1 MDAAAAETH
10 LSVVFLVG
18 DRAWKL
24 PKPVRMAFVDQ
35 STPALRARACRR
47 EVELNRRLAPDVYLG
62 VLDLVRDGEVV
73 DHLIEMRRMP
83 DDRRLA
89 TLVLAGDGH
98 DEVVAVARRLAAF
111 HAAADRGEPV
121 TAAGEPDAVRRL
133 WDDNLDELLP
143 FRDDVLDGAELD
155 AAADAAHRYLDGR
168 RSLFARRI
176 ADGHVVDGHGDLLA
190 DDIFCLDD
198 GPRILDCLAFDD
210 RLRHGDVLLDLAML
224 AMDLERLG
232 RADLADLLVAT
243 YRRHTDEHHPASLA
257 HHYVAYRALVRAK
270 IACLRV
276 ADEGPV
282 ARDRGRA
289 LLDLGRRHLDRGAVR
304 LVLVGGA
311 PGTGKSTLAEGLAE
325 VREWAVLG
333 SDETRKDLLGIDHR
347 DSAAA
352 PFGEGAYRTEVTER
366 VHAAL
371 RERAG
376 HLLAHGESVVIDASW
391 TDVRHRAA
399 AAALAADHAAD
410 LLALEC
416 RLPVAEARRRV
427 TERAARGGSVSDAD
441 AEVAERLA
449 ATRDPWPEAVP
460 VDTSGDPATALAA
473 ALAALDHHDTRTGP

>member
-10 LSVVFLVG
+10 LSVVFLLG

-35 STPALRARACRR
+35 STPELRARTCRR
-47 EVELNRRLAPDVYLG
+47 EVDLNRRLAPDVYLG
-62 VLDLVRDGEVV
+62 VLDLVRDGEAV

-83 DDRRLA
+83 DDRRLT
-89 TLVLAGDGH
+89 TLALAGGGH

-111 HAAADRGEPV
+111 HAAAARSGPV
-121 TAAGEPDAVRRL
+121 AEAGDPDAVRRL
-133 WDDNLDELLP
+133 WDDNLDELAVY
-143 FRDDVLDGAELD
+143 RDVVLDGTRVD
-155 AAADAAHRYLDGR
+155 AVAATAHRYLDGR
-168 RSLFARRI
+168 RPLFVGRI

-224 AMDLERLG
+224 VMDLERLG
-232 RADLADLLVAT
+232 RADLADLLVTT

-276 ADEGPV
+276 DDEGPA
-282 ARDRGRA
+282 ARDRARDLLA
-289 LLDLGRRHLDRGAVR
+289 LCRRHLDRGEVR

-311 PGTGKSTLAEGLAE
+311 PGSGKSTLAEGLAGE
-325 VREWAVLG
+325 RDWAVLS

-347 DSAAA
+347 RSAAA
-352 PFGEGAYRTEVTER
+352 PFGEGAYRTEVTDR

-371 RERAG
+371 REQAG
-376 HLLAHGESVVIDASW
+376 RLLAQGESVVLDASW
-391 TDVRHRAA
+391 TEARHRAA
-399 AAALAADHAAD
+399 AVDLAAGHAAT
-410 LLALEC
+410 LVALEC
-416 RLPVAEARRRV
+416 RLPVAVAQRRILG
-427 TERAARGGSVSDAD
+427 RGDSVSDAD
-441 AEVAERLA
+441 DEVAARLA
-449 ATRDPWPEAVP
+449 AARDPWPDAVV
-460 VDTSGDPATALAA
+460 VDTSGDPTDALAA
-473 ALAALDHHDTRTGP
+473 ALTALTPRTGA